1 MLRRSLSLLL
11 CAFSLGSCTERA
23 EAVRAAEPHVE
34 TFARLR
40 ARALDLLE
48 LRADVERKK
57 LLYAAMHDEDATIP
71 ENLEPL
77 VRQMESQNAEITEEE
92 LERGE
97 ALFWSMLDRAF
108 SEDPDVMQ
116 GEIVFLE
123 KDGTISAFRHPRD
136 REVPAGVKWYG
147 LRQQRTFAGL
157 ASCVTD
163 DGSAPCVLVQLRPR
177 DYSGSAGLT
186 VAFRRAP

>member
-11 CAFSLGSCTERA
+11 CVVSLGGCTERA

-40 ARALDLLE
+40 TRALALLE

-77 VRQMESQNAEITEEE
+77 VRQMESQNVEITAEE

-177 DYSGSAGLT
+177 EYSGSAGLT